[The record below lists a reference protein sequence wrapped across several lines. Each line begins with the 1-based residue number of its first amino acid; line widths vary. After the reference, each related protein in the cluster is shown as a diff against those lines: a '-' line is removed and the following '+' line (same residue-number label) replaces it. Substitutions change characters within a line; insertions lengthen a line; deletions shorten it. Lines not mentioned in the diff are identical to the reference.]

1 MADNAI
7 TSYKDYNGDEV
18 QLAKVY
24 EFISA
29 TCPQATPAEV
39 ELFIA
44 RCRAGHLN
52 PFLKDAY
59 LVKYG
64 DRPASIIVSKD
75 ALVKRA
81 DKMDAYDGME
91 HGVTVLTRDGQIIDR
106 EGQAC
111 YGEIGETLIGAWC
124 RVYRKDRRIPITA
137 KVSLSEF
144 NQGRAQWKTMPAVMI
159 DKVAQTTALRSAFP
173 QDFSGMYEAA
183 EMDEAQEPARA
194 VEAVE
199 PERVD
204 SQPEPA
210 RQESR
215 GLTDEERVE
224 LRRTADALG
233 GERKHQQMV
242 WDAYKAG
249 GMDAVRE
256 LLKPEPVQ
264 DAIDF

>member
-7 TSYKDYNGDEV
+7 TSYRDYNGDEV

-24 EFISA
+24 EFIGA

-81 DKMDAYDGME
+81 DKMDAFDGME
-91 HGVTVLTRDGQIIDR
+91 HGVTVLTRDGEILDR

-183 EMDEAQEPARA
+183 EMDGAQEPEQA
-194 VEAVE
+194 VEAVAVV
-199 PERVD
+199 PK
-204 SQPEPA
+204 PEPA

-224 LRRTADALG
+224 LRRAADALG
-233 GERKHQQMV
+233 GERLHQQMV
-242 WDAYKAG
+242 WNAYKAG
-249 GMDAVRE
+249 GMDAVRGLVE
-256 LLKPEPVQ
+256 PEPVQ